1 MEANERESGKHEE
14 TDPIRAY
21 AMQNVAQQDAVKP
34 RSSPVVPFLISV
46 VVTAVILAIAFYLWG
61 R

>member
-1 MEANERESGKHEE
+1 MDANERESKTQEE
-14 TDPIRAY
+14 TDPLRAY
-21 AMQNVAQQDAVKP
+21 ALQNAAKEVKP
-34 RSSPVVPFLISV
+34 KSSSSMVPFLISV

>member
-1 MEANERESGKHEE
+1 MDANEPESRTPEE
-14 TDPIRAY
+14 TDPLRAY
-21 AMQNVAQQDAVKP
+21 ALQNAAKEVKP
-34 RSSPVVPFLISV
+34 KPSSVMPFLISV